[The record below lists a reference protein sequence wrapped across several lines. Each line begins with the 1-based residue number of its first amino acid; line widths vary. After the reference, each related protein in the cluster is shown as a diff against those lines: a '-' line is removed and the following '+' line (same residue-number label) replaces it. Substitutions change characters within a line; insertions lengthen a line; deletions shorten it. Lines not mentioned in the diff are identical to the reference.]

1 MKRCAPR
8 ALRSLTCLA
17 ACLPGP
23 HALGVSNGSSLHELL
38 ALAEAGSNGSSL
50 YALDDGALADWR
62 SLAWRKREGAER
74 EHAAVRA
81 LLIFSYSV
89 IIVVSLFGNVL
100 VCHVVMKNKRS
111 RSATSLFIANLA
123 VADIFITLLNTPFTL
138 VHTHTHTQT
147 SLLLCFNKLHSS
159 RKALQ

>member
-1 MKRCAPR
+1 MRLCAPR
-8 ALRSLTCLA
+8 ALLSLACLA
-17 ACLPGP
+17 TCLPGQR
-23 HALGVSNGSSLHELL
+23 ALGVSNGSSLHELL
-38 ALAEAGSNGSSL
+38 ALAEAASNGTSL
-50 YALDDGALADWR
+50 YALDEGALADWR
-62 SLAWRKREGAER
+62 SLAGRKREGAER

-89 IIVVSLFGNVL
+89 IIIVSLFGNVL

-138 VHTHTHTQT
+138 VHTHTHILYHVYITIY
-147 SLLLCFNKLHSS
+147 LYIKSS
-159 RKALQ
+159 KS